1 MLHWARSQR
10 SSAME
15 NLENMPSVKD
25 YNTKEDSSKVKEFIS
40 TLFDPDISMISFI
53 KQ

>member
-1 MLHWARSQR
+1 
-10 SSAME
+10 ME

-25 YNTKEDSSKVKEFIS
+25 YNTKEDGSKVGEFTS

-53 KQ
+53 QQLGYF